1 MCAAVGRAQC
11 HHTRVN
17 YRSVV
22 SAGNEPKVFSCSLLS
37 DTSPG
42 GWGQRKP
49 FQLITVC
56 ASTGL
61 LQFHEIQ
68 FLFLNSFSAHTKN
81 QDGHVSRGIFL
92 VRSSR
97 LKELLE

>member
-1 MCAAVGRAQC
+1 MQQLYGLSATTHELITGQWR
-11 HHTRVN
+11 
-17 YRSVV
+17 
-22 SAGNEPKVFSCSLLS
+22 SAGNEPKVISCSLPS

-42 GWGQRKP
+42 GWGQRRP

-61 LQFHEIQ
+61 RQFRAIQ
-68 FLFLNSFSAHTKN
+68 FLFLNSFSAPTKK
-81 QDGHVSRGIFL
+81 QDGHVSRRIFL